1 VQFFKTPNIDFVGKR
16 YISFTV
22 SIILLVLGIFGLAVK
37 GPNYGI
43 DFSGGILMQF
53 SFNKDVQLD
62 TVRQGLASQ
71 KNLNFELQSTGNQGI
86 IVRVKK
92 TDKSQDEMASEI
104 SSVLKSKLADTQI
117 TVDRVEYVGPAVG
130 KHLSKQAMYAFSFVF
145 IGIIIYVAFRFKSA
159 FWGIVGVLALI
170 HDVFVTFGIMVL
182 TDRQIDLTLIAAL
195 LTIVGYSIN
204 NTIVLFDR
212 IRENLRLIAKQSFAS
227 VINVSIN
234 QVLGR
239 SVLTSLT
246 VAIVSLIIL
255 FLGGE
260 VISDFGLAL
269 FLGNLIGFF
278 SSVFICAPLT
288 YEWEKRKKERFKKN
302 NSSRN

>member
-1 VQFFKTPNIDFVGKR
+1 MQFFKTPKIDFIGKR
-16 YISFTV
+16 YVSFTI
-22 SIILLVLGIFGLAVK
+22 SIILIVLGIVGLVIK

-53 SFNKDVQLD
+53 SFDKEIQMD
-62 TVRQGLASQ
+62 TIRQGLSEQ
-71 KNLNFELQSTGNQGI
+71 KNLNFELQSTGKQGI

-92 TDKSQDEMASEI
+92 TDKSQDEMAKDI
-104 SSVLKSKLADTQI
+104 LSVLQTKYSDSQI
-117 TVDRVEYVGPAVG
+117 TTDRVEYVGPAVG
-130 KHLSKQAMYAFSFVF
+130 KHLTKQAMYAFSFVF
-145 IGIIIYVAFRFKSA
+145 VGIIVYVAFRFKSA
-159 FWGIVGVLALI
+159 LWGIVGVLALI

-182 TDRQIDLTLIAAL
+182 TDKQIDLTLVAAL

-212 IRENLRLIAKQSFAS
+212 IRENLRLIVKESFAS

-246 VAIVSLIIL
+246 VAIVSAIIL

-269 FLGNLIGFF
+269 FVGNLVGFF

-288 YEWEKRKKERFKKN
+288 YEWEKRKRDRFKKN
-302 NSSRN
+302 TSKN

>member
-1 VQFFKTPNIDFVGKR
+1 MQFFKTPNIDFVGKR
-16 YISFTV
+16 YIAFTI
-22 SIILLVLGIFGLAVK
+22 SIILLALGILGLTVK
-37 GPNYGI
+37 GPSYGI

-62 TVRQGLASQ
+62 VVRQGLSSQ
-71 KNLNFELQSTGNQGI
+71 KNLDFELQSTGKQGI

-92 TDKSQDEMASEI
+92 TDKSQEEMASEI
-104 SSVLKSKLADTQI
+104 SSVLQSKLADTQI
-117 TVDRVEYVGPAVG
+117 TTDRVEYVGPAVG

-145 IGIIIYVAFRFKSA
+145 MGIIVYVAFRFKSA
-159 FWGIVGVLALI
+159 LWGIVGVLALI
-170 HDVFVTFGIMVL
+170 HDVFVTFGVMVL
-182 TDRQIDLTLIAAL
+182 TDRQIDLTLVAAL

-239 SVLTSLT
+239 TIITSLT
-246 VAIVSLIIL
+246 VAMVSFIIL
-255 FLGGE
+255 VLGGE

-269 FLGNLIGFF
+269 FIGNAIGLF
-278 SSVFICAPLT
+278 SSVCVCAPLT
-288 YEWEKRKKERFKKN
+288 YEWEKRKRDRFKKN
-302 NSSRN
+302 NSLKK

>member
-1 VQFFKTPNIDFVGKR
+1 MQFFKTPNIDFVGKR
-16 YISFTV
+16 YISFTI
-22 SIILLVLGIFGLAVK
+22 SIVLLVLGILGLALK

-53 SFNKDVQLD
+53 SFDKDVQLNNI
-62 TVRQGLASQ
+62 RQSLSTQKGLD
-71 KNLNFELQSTGNQGI
+71 FELQSTGKQGI
-86 IVRVKK
+86 IVRLKK
-92 TDKSQDEMASEI
+92 TDKSQEEMASEI
-104 SSVLKSKLADTQI
+104 SSVLQSKLVDTQI
-117 TVDRVEYVGPAVG
+117 TTDRVEYVGPAVG
-130 KHLSKQAMYAFSFVF
+130 KHLSKQAMKAFSFVF
-145 IGIIIYVAFRFKSA
+145 VGIIVYVAFRFKSA
-159 FWGIVGVLALI
+159 LWGIVGVLALI
-170 HDVFVTFGIMVL
+170 HDVFITFGIMVL
-182 TDRQIDLTLIAAL
+182 TEKQIDLTLVAAL

-212 IRENLRLIAKQSFAS
+212 IRENLRLIAKQTFDY

-239 SVLTSLT
+239 SVITSLT

-269 FLGNLIGFF
+269 FIGNLVGFF

-288 YEWEKRKKERFKKN
+288 YEWEKRKRDRFKRN
-302 NSSRN
+302 NLKK